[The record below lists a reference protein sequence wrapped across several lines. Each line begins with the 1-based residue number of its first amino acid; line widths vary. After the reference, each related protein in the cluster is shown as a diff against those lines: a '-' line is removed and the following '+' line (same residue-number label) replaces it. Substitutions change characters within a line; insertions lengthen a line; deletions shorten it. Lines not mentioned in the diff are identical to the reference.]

1 MYCSCSACKL
11 GIIGGKFLHHACLY
25 LADSGAQLLFLLRYL
40 GERGAY
46 LGKAGGG
53 GGLHHIAVFFGYGIA
68 VVCFG
73 CLEILIQRA
82 EHGQLPAIIL
92 AAAHYGKGV
101 VIVLAVGSS
110 ALVLHLIEKIPLHG
124 NYFFGG
130 VDDVRT
136 VLGII
141 GAH

>member
-1 MYCSCSACKL
+1 MPVCIWQIAEHSSFFCC
-11 GIIGGKFLHHACLY
+11 GIV
-25 LADSGAQLLFLLRYL
+25 

-46 LGKAGGG
+46 LSKAGGG
-53 GGLHHIAVFFGYGIA
+53 GGLHHIAVFFGYGVA

-110 ALVLHLIEKIPLHG
+110 ALVLHLIEKSHSMA
-124 NYFFGG
+124 
-130 VDDVRT
+130 
-136 VLGII
+136 II
-141 GAH
+141 SSAV